1 MNGMKLLEEISGFPE
16 CERSRLETQ
25 YHITT
30 AEAFFEHATRN
41 AAGLRKA
48 LRVSAEQF
56 DRLVR
61 LAESQLSADFID
73 RCRQPAAKHSRGVII
88 KE

>member
-1 MNGMKLLEEISGFPE
+1 MKLLEEIAGFPE
-16 CERSRLETQ
+16 PARMRLETQ

-30 AEAFFEHATRN
+30 AEAFFEHAARN

-48 LRVSAEQF
+48 LRVSAVEF

-61 LAESQLSADFID
+61 LVEAHLPAGFAD
-73 RCRQPAAKHSRGVII
+73 RCRQPAPQHPRGVII